1 MNHFRKFL
9 AMALAALM
17 LIGATVS
24 VSAKKFDDVAND
36 NIYAEQIDLLSEIG
50 VIVGTS
56 ANEFSPNEPVT
67 REQMALLLYRMM
79 IGNDNAGSINTS
91 PFNDLYDPTYH
102 GAISWA
108 SANGYIIG
116 TGGTTFNPRGGILFQ
131 DGITMLVRLLGHET
145 EKMNQGYPWTYIEAG
160 VKLGLTDGLSNIAY
174 TATLTRGQIAALL
187 YNALTADYLIP
198 KNVSGNIFYETSTI
212 IEEIFGYSIEEAVL
226 TATNDYA
233 LPGYDKVIKNNYVA
247 LTYQE
252 YVGDNAISR
261 TIYVN
266 YDELG
271 FDVDANDKLGDLVKV
286 IFTIDAKTKLV
297 TVLGALELG
306 GSEIFDTAT
315 VPSNKSY
322 IQIDGVRYNVV
333 ADYSD
338 VLGTNNNEL
347 LVFKYN
353 VDGSMTQITSNTALA
368 NLLGFFEIEM
378 IYDDNSNVAN
388 RALLKPYSMAQLK
401 VDRNGGINIAGG
413 LTQDKLTGGFS
424 NPNNAVIGDYVLYYY
439 NTALK
444 SLEIKQPLDLIE
456 NALVTR
462 LTASQAVVGGVTYT
476 LGKSG
481 SLITASSIAQQLTV
495 GRKTNIV
502 VYQNCIVGV
511 TDAIESAN
519 SSNYLVAMSGTTP
532 VYADGSVRYFLNA
545 NINGVNTGIFV
556 KSADVSVGQ
565 VYRYV
570 VDGNGFYTLIPMTL
584 DETDT
589 IVSGPN
595 AFIQSNNVLNEL
607 AMQINSTNGTTI
619 TRGENFYYTLSA
631 GEADVLGSAGVSAP
645 ISFLTNDDTVILVK
659 TESGIVAK
667 TGSYTST
674 IAINDGASL
683 TAVFT
688 DRPGSIEML
697 RFLYIS
703 DGTLGS
709 VNEGA
714 SYAKIYSVVGLEYI
728 DGNVMTAY
736 KAYNFS
742 NGKIETFVSPYGSL
756 NVGSTY
762 AIDSEGRL
770 SNLERNNT
778 SGIITGYNDGVV
790 TIGGEVYK
798 LADNV
803 MIHAISSNLTVSQ
816 LEIEDVYMHNV
827 EIFAEGR
834 EIYAII
840 AGPALGF
847 TASAEG
853 NTFTLSANLDISELA
868 ANNAKLN
875 GVTHNGQAMS
885 LDNFSLS
892 TNENS
897 LVIESTEDLAAGF
910 YVISFN
916 FFDQLYVVN
925 CTVAATE

>member
-9 AMALAALM
+9 ALALAALM

-36 NIYAEQIDLLSEIG
+36 NVYAEQIDLLSEIG

-56 ANEFSPNEPVT
+56 ANEFSPNESVT

-79 IGNDNAGSINTS
+79 IGDDNAGSINTS

-160 VKLGLTDGLSNIAY
+160 VKLGLTDGLGNIAY

-212 IEEIFGYSIEEAVL
+212 IEEIFGYSIEEAIL

-233 LPGYDKVIKNNYVA
+233 LPGYEKVIKNDYVA
-247 LTYQE
+247 LTYSE
-252 YVGDNAISR
+252 YVGDTAVAR
-261 TIYVN
+261 TIYVS

-271 FDVDANDKLGDLVKV
+271 LDVDANEKLGEMVKV
-286 IFTIDAKTKLV
+286 IFTVDAKTKLV

-306 GSEIFDTAT
+306 SSDTFDTAT
-315 VPSNKSY
+315 VDSDKEY
-322 IQIDGVRYNVV
+322 IEIDGVRYNVV
-333 ADYSD
+333 AGYSD

-353 VDGSMTQITSNTALA
+353 VDGSMTQVTSNTALA
-368 NLLGFFEIEM
+368 SLLGFFEIEM
-378 IYDDNSNVAN
+378 IYDDNGNVAN

-413 LTQDKLTGGFS
+413 LTQEKLTGGIS
-424 NPNNAVIGDYVLYYY
+424 NPNNAAIGDYVLYYY

-444 SLEIKQPLDLIE
+444 SLEIKQPLALVE
-456 NALVTR
+456 GALVTR
-462 LTASQAVVGGVTYT
+462 LTSSQAVVGGVTYT

-481 SLITASSIAQQLTV
+481 SLVTASSIAQQLTV
-495 GRKTNIV
+495 GRKANII

-511 TDAIESAN
+511 TDTVDSAN
-519 SSNYLVAMSGTTP
+519 SSSYLVAMSSTSP
-532 VYADGSVRYFLNA
+532 VYADGSIRYFMNA

-556 KSADVSVGQ
+556 KSAEVTIGQ

-584 DETDT
+584 DETNT
-589 IVSGPN
+589 IVSGAD
-595 AFIQSNNVLNEL
+595 AFIQSNVNLNEL
-607 AMQINSTNGTTI
+607 ALQINSTNGTTI
-619 TRGENFYYTLSA
+619 TRGDNFYYTLSA
-631 GEADVLGSAGVSAP
+631 GEASVIGSSGASAP
-645 ISFLTNDDTVILVK
+645 ISFLTNDDTVILVN
-659 TESGIVAK
+659 TENGIVAK

-714 SYAKIYSVVGLEYI
+714 NYAKIYSVVGLEYI

-736 KAYNFS
+736 KAYNFA
-742 NGKIETFVSPYGSL
+742 NGKIETLVSPYGSL

-762 AIDSEGRL
+762 AIDSEGML
-770 SNLERNNT
+770 SNIERSNT
-778 SGIITGYNDGVV
+778 TGIITGYNDGVV

-798 LADNV
+798 LADDV
-803 MIHAISSNLTVSQ
+803 MIHAISSKLVVSD

-840 AGPALGF
+840 AGSALGF

-853 NTFTLSANLDISELA
+853 NTFTLEANLDITGLGTINTS
-868 ANNAKLN
+868 LN
-875 GVTHNGQAMS
+875 SVTHNNSAMS
-885 LDNFSLS
+885 LDNFTLS
-892 TNENS
+892 VSENT
-897 LVIESTEDLAAGF
+897 LVLESTAELAEGF

-916 FFDQLYVVN
+916 FFDQLYIVN
-925 CTVAATE
+925 CTVTAAE

>member
-1 MNHFRKFL
+1 M
-9 AMALAALM
+9 
-17 LIGATVS
+17 S
-24 VSAKKFDDVAND
+24 S
-36 NIYAEQIDLLSEIG
+36 
-50 VIVGTS
+50 
-56 ANEFSPNEPVT
+56 
-67 REQMALLLYRMM
+67 
-79 IGNDNAGSINTS
+79 
-91 PFNDLYDPTYH
+91 
-102 GAISWA
+102 
-108 SANGYIIG
+108 
-116 TGGTTFNPRGGILFQ
+116 
-131 DGITMLVRLLGHET
+131 VRL
-145 EKMNQGYPWTYIEAG
+145 ACRRR
-160 VKLGLTDGLSNIAY
+160 S
-174 TATLTRGQIAALL
+174 
-187 YNALTADYLIP
+187 
-198 KNVSGNIFYETSTI
+198 
-212 IEEIFGYSIEEAVL
+212 
-226 TATNDYA
+226 
-233 LPGYDKVIKNNYVA
+233 
-247 LTYQE
+247 
-252 YVGDNAISR
+252 
-261 TIYVN
+261 
-266 YDELG
+266 
-271 FDVDANDKLGDLVKV
+271 
-286 IFTIDAKTKLV
+286 
-297 TVLGALELG
+297 
-306 GSEIFDTAT
+306 
-315 VPSNKSY
+315 
-322 IQIDGVRYNVV
+322 
-333 ADYSD
+333 
-338 VLGTNNNEL
+338 
-347 LVFKYN
+347 
-353 VDGSMTQITSNTALA
+353 
-368 NLLGFFEIEM
+368 
-378 IYDDNSNVAN
+378 
-388 RALLKPYSMAQLK
+388 
-401 VDRNGGINIAGG
+401 
-413 LTQDKLTGGFS
+413 
-424 NPNNAVIGDYVLYYY
+424 
-439 NTALK
+439 
-444 SLEIKQPLDLIE
+444 
-456 NALVTR
+456 
-462 LTASQAVVGGVTYT
+462 AS
-476 LGKSG
+476 
-481 SLITASSIAQQLTV
+481 
-495 GRKTNIV
+495 
-502 VYQNCIVGV
+502 
-511 TDAIESAN
+511 
-519 SSNYLVAMSGTTP
+519 
-532 VYADGSVRYFLNA
+532 
-545 NINGVNTGIFV
+545 
-556 KSADVSVGQ
+556 
-565 VYRYV
+565 
-570 VDGNGFYTLIPMTL
+570 
-584 DETDT
+584 
-589 IVSGPN
+589 
-595 AFIQSNNVLNEL
+595 
-607 AMQINSTNGTTI
+607 
-619 TRGENFYYTLSA
+619 
-631 GEADVLGSAGVSAP
+631 
-645 ISFLTNDDTVILVK
+645 LTNDDTVILVK